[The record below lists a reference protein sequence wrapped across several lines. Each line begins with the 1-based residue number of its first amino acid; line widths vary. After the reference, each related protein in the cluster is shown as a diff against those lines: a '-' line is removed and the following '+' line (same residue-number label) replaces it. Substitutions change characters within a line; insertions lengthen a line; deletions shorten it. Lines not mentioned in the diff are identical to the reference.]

1 MLSIPRYI
9 NESGQIPSIS
19 LGGVT
24 FVQYRSEK
32 SEIRH
37 ETCVSQHSLVFIIE
51 GTKYIHSADGD
62 IVLGKGEAFFC
73 RKGIHLMSEMI
84 PEQGGSFDTVLFFL
98 DDRMLTDFVDSLTV
112 EAGMNKATG
121 KAVFKINVSEQIKIF
136 LSSMMPLFESSL
148 GRDDDFL
155 RLKVR
160 ELLHYLCSSDG
171 NEYFLNF
178 LQDCRNSLKTDLSA
192 VMEQYFNKNISLGDM
207 AELSGRSLS
216 TFKRE
221 FNKTFN
227 TTPAKWIRE
236 RRLSWAAQL
245 IRNSD
250 KNITEISYE
259 SGYDSLS
266 HFSSLFRKQYGMTP
280 RQYRAE
286 PNPLKYE
293 L

>member
-1 MLSIPRYI
+1 M
-9 NESGQIPSIS
+9 
-19 LGGVT
+19 
-24 FVQYRSEK
+24 QYRSEK

-37 ETCVSQHSLVFIIE
+37 ETCVSQHSLVFIVE

-62 IVLGKGEAFFC
+62 IVLEKGEAFFC

-84 PEQGGSFDTVLFFL
+84 PEQGGSFDTVLFFF
-98 DDRMLTDFVDSLTV
+98 DDRMLSGFVDYLAAEESS
-112 EAGMNKATG
+112 GKAAG
-121 KAVFKINVSEQIKIF
+121 KAVFRINVSEQIKIF

-148 GRDDDFL
+148 GEEDEFL
-155 RLKVR
+155 RLKIR
-160 ELLHYLCSSDG
+160 ELLHYLCSSAG
-171 NEYFLNF
+171 NEEFLNF
-178 LQDCRNSLKTDLSA
+178 LQDCRNGLKTDLSA
-192 VMEQYFNKNISLGDM
+192 IVEQYFNKNISLGDM

-221 FNKTFN
+221 FSRTFN

-245 IRNSD
+245 LRNSN
-250 KNITEISYE
+250 KNITEITYD

-280 RQYRAE
+280 REYRAE
-286 PNPLKYE
+286 LNPLKSE